1 MIRIGQISKIDSG
14 NGMAQVTYE
23 DQDDNTTEMLP
34 ILQPLLRGAIHD
46 IRPETHPI
54 SADHFEKMGFE
65 VPQVGDFV
73 IVAHT
78 DNDPSAGVILG
89 RYYNEANPP
98 EED

>member
-1 MIRIGQISKIDSG
+1 MIRIGQISKIDLD

-34 ILQPLLRGAIHD
+34 ILQPYLRGAIHD
-46 IRPETHPI
+46 TRPATHPI

-65 VPQVGDFV
+65 APQVGDFV
-73 IVAHT
+73 VVAHT
-78 DNDPSAGVILG
+78 DNDPSSGVILG

-98 EED
+98 EEV